1 MTPLHRYKISPIIPD
16 VNVTGRGGRGWGRPS
31 SGTFRVNPE
40 ERTRGNYASL
50 RFDFNLFCFLQ
61 AHLAYEFYQ
70 NQIQIVIY
78 RPKLKE

>member
-1 MTPLHRYKISPIIPD
+1 M
-16 VNVTGRGGRGWGRPS
+16 GRAVLRNFEGESRGTECS
-31 SGTFRVNPE
+31 T
-40 ERTRGNYASL
+40 RTRGNYASL
-50 RFDFNLFCFLQ
+50 RFDFNLLFCFLQ